1 MSMSLR
7 WRISLQCLTTMEHGG
22 EGEGGKLTNSI
33 AEGTRSVGRSVYLR
47 EDQEREGPDSASLS
61 LSLLGRADA
70 VHHAGELSPRC
81 LSSLRRWRSERQS
94 GRARAGGG
102 VVCFFFVGGG
112 SAEIASREVQTRDAF
127 IDSRILIL
135 RARTWQRGQCGQRS
149 PLRNFILTIAGQ

>member
-33 AEGTRSVGRSVYLR
+33 AEGTRSVGRSVGRSVFLR

-61 LSLLGRADA
+61 LLGRADV

-81 LSSLRRWRSERQS
+81 LSSLRRRWRSERQS
-94 GRARAGGG
+94 GRAEEWFAS
-102 VVCFFFVGGG
+102 FLSGG
-112 SAEIASREVQTRDAF
+112 SAKIASREVRDAF

>member
-1 MSMSLR
+1 
-7 WRISLQCLTTMEHGG
+7 MEGFTAMLDHGG
-22 EGEGGKLTNSI
+22 TRRRGRGRKAHEFNRGRNAVG
-33 AEGTRSVGRSVYLR
+33 RSVGRSVYLR

-81 LSSLRRWRSERQS
+81 LSSLRRRWRSERQS
-94 GRARAGGG
+94 GRAGGG
-102 VVCFFFVGGG
+102 VVCFFFVGG
-112 SAEIASREVQTRDAF
+112 SARIASREVQTRDAF

-135 RARTWQRGQCGQRS
+135 RARTRQRGQCGQRS

>member
-61 LSLLGRADA
+61 LFSVVRTLSITRANFPLA
-70 VHHAGELSPRC
+70 VYPHCA
-81 LSSLRRWRSERQS
+81 
-94 GRARAGGG
+94 AGGG
-102 VVCFFFVGGG
+102 VNDKAGGRAEEWFASFLSGGIGRDCIARG
-112 SAEIASREVQTRDAF
+112 SNS
-127 IDSRILIL
+127 
-135 RARTWQRGQCGQRS
+135 
-149 PLRNFILTIAGQ
+149 